1 MKVISFSLAVVV
13 VMQGLVYSQ
22 DLRPVVEHGQS
33 VLALN
38 AIGVL
43 VQMDTPPVSSRQ
55 TNAYIAQG
63 AEVKA
68 QVTKRGVGKQSRV
81 RVSLRDGTVVKG
93 YISEVDD
100 SSFALTDQK
109 SGKVTTISYE
119 EVGKINR
126 QGLSKPAKVLII
138 CGVTVGALIAIA
150 AAVACHT
157 EGGPHC

>member
-1 MKVISFSLAVVV
+1 MQIVTKTAMKLIALLLMA
-13 VMQGLVYSQ
+13 
-22 DLRPVVEHGQS
+22 

-38 AIGVL
+38 ATGVA
-43 VQMDTPPVSSRQ
+43 VQMDTPPVSSRP

-63 AEVKA
+63 AKVKA
-68 QVTKRGVGKQSRV
+68 EVTKRGVGKQSRV
-81 RVSLRDGTVVKG
+81 RVSLRDGTEVKG

-109 SGKVTTISYE
+109 SGNVTTISYE
-119 EVGKINR
+119 DVSKIKR

-138 CGVTVGALIAIA
+138 SGVLVAAWIGIA
-150 AAVACHT
+150 AALACHT

>member
-1 MKVISFSLAVVV
+1 MKVISFSLAVVL

-22 DLRPVVEHGQS
+22 DLRPVVEHDQS

-38 AIGVL
+38 AIGAP
-43 VQMDTPPVSSRQ
+43 VQMDTPPVSSRP

-63 AEVKA
+63 ANVKA
-68 QVTKRGVGKQSRV
+68 EVTKRGVGKQSRV
-81 RVSLRDGTVVKG
+81 RVGLHDGTEVKG

-109 SGKVTTISYE
+109 SGKLTKISYE
-119 EVGKINR
+119 DVSKIKR
-126 QGLSKPAKVLII
+126 QGLSKAAKVLII
-138 CGVTVGALIAIA
+138 GGVLVGALIGIG